1 MTDDDTPL
9 PSDTEHGGL
18 KPKDEKGAEPPP
30 PDDKEVEREPSKQ
43 PS

>member
-18 KPKDEKGAEPPP
+18 KPNNEKAAEPPP
-30 PDDKEVEREPSKQ
+30 QDDKEVEREPSKQ